1 MPASSQKLTFPGSQ
15 GVELAARLD
24 LPAGEPR
31 ACALFAHCFTCSK
44 DVFAAARIASELTD
58 RGFAVF
64 RFDFTGLGASDGEFA
79 NTNFSSNMADLLHA
93 ADFMRQMREAPT
105 VLIGHSLGGAAV
117 LGIAAEIP
125 EVKAVATIGAPSDA
139 EHVIKNFGAHID
151 TIEQDGF
158 AEVELAGRHFTIKKQ
173 FLDDVKGHTLTDR
186 IGAMKKALLVFHS
199 PVDNV
204 VGIENASAIFTAAKH
219 PKSFISLDDADHL
232 LSKRADAAYVAE
244 VLSGWASRYLGKAE
258 GGYKLDYPGK
268 KDMVSVA
275 ETGRSKFQ
283 QEIVSERH
291 RILADEPASHGGL
304 DTGPSPYDLLN
315 MALGACTSMTIRMY
329 AERKNL
335 RLDRVRVDVRHD
347 KIHAEDCEACSD
359 EQKEHAPGGR
369 IDRFKREVFL
379 EGDLSDEQRQ
389 RLREIADRCPVHRTL
404 EASSVIE
411 TSLASAD
418 KT

>member
-1 MPASSQKLTFPGSQ
+1 MPANSQKLTFPGSHGTQ
-15 GVELAARLD
+15 LAARLD

-64 RFDFTGLGASDGEFA
+64 RFDFTGLGASEGEFA

-93 ADFMRQMREAPT
+93 ADFMRQMHEAPT

-117 LGIAAEIP
+117 LGIAGEIP

-151 TIEQDGF
+151 TIEEHGL

-186 IGAMKKALLVFHS
+186 IAAMKKALLVFHS
-199 PVDNV
+199 PVDDV
-204 VGIENASAIFTAAKH
+204 VGVENAASIFGAAKH
-219 PKSFISLDDADHL
+219 PKSYISLDNADHL
-232 LSKRADAAYVAE
+232 LSRRADAAYVAE
-244 VLSGWASRYLGKAE
+244 VLSSWASRYIRAAE
-258 GGYKLDYPGK
+258 GGYRLDYPGQK
-268 KDMVSVA
+268 GVVSVG
-275 ETGRSKFQ
+275 ETGHGKFQ

-291 RILADEPASHGGL
+291 RLLADEPAAYGGL

-329 AERKNL
+329 AERKKL
-335 RLDRVRVDVRHD
+335 DLDRVRVAIRHE
-347 KIHAEDCEACSD
+347 KVHAEDCETCSD
-359 EQKEHAPGGR
+359 EDKANAPGGR
-369 IDRFKREVFL
+369 IDRFERELFL
-379 EGDLSDEQRQ
+379 DGDLSAEQRQ
-389 RLREIADRCPVHRTL
+389 RLKEIADRCPVHRTL
-404 EASSVIE
+404 EASSVIDTKLAGEE
-411 TSLASAD
+411 T
-418 KT
+418 T